1 MTSFKYIW
9 MFYAIEYAIVLLIYI
24 MVAAIT
30 GDPENA
36 GTNCL
41 EMNTFIYVGI
51 LGALGYSEDFKMMIQ
66 NGFTRKYI
74 FVATLS
80 MFAFI
85 RGIMSLADTVAG
97 NLLHYFAPDYNSL
110 FGVIYG
116 YDDILPNWIWLFLLY
131 MLIGSL
137 FYLTALAIHKLKK
150 TLSLCLIAVPAGIIL
165 LAVALFRY
173 VLPQN
178 LVDNIRELASR
189 AMGFMNGG
197 TVNYLSPSSERRI
210 QKLSGLPFFCPLIR
224 KFPSQFLIRQ
234 KERGA
239 LMAKKA
245 DDSGQAVLVSRI
257 WSAVFLTIP
266 DFRKKTWPELYQ
278 NTSLQPRSTAVF
290 TIKSLF

>member
-1 MTSFKYIW
+1 MKKLNTLIQYECTTSFKYIW
-9 MFYAIEYAIVLLIYI
+9 LFYAIEYAIVLLIYVI
-24 MVAAIT
+24 VAVLT
-30 GDPENA
+30 GDPKNA

-74 FVATLS
+74 FTASFV

-85 RGIMSLADTVAG
+85 GGIMSLVDTVTG
-97 NLLHYFAPDYNSL
+97 NLLHYFLPNYSSL

-116 YDDILPNWIWLFLLY
+116 YGDILPNWLWLFLLY
-131 MLIGSL
+131 MLTCSL
-137 FYLTALAIHKLKK
+137 FYLAVLAVHKLEK
-150 TLSLCLIAVPAGIIL
+150 TLSLCLGVVLVGVIL

-197 TVNYLSPSSERRI
+197 TINYL
-210 QKLSGLPFFCPLIR
+210 
-224 KFPSQFLIRQ
+224 FPILTLFLL
-234 KERGA
+234 A
-239 LMAKKA
+239 
-245 DDSGQAVLVSRI
+245 
-257 WSAVFLTIP
+257 AVFYLGSYAIIRRTEV
-266 DFRKKTWPELYQ
+266 K
-278 NTSLQPRSTAVF
+278 
-290 TIKSLF
+290 